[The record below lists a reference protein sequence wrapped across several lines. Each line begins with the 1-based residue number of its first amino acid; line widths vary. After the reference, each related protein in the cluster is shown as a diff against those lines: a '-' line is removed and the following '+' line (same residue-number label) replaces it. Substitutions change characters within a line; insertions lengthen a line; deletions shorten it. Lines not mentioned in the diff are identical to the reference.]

1 MEKKK
6 SIAKNYIYN
15 LFYQIIIL
23 IVPLFTTPYLSRIL
37 GAEAIGIYSY
47 TLSIATYFV
56 LFGSLGVAMYGQR
69 EIAYI
74 QDNKEE
80 RSRVFFE
87 ILIMRF
93 LTLGIS
99 LVTFYL
105 SFCRNGEYS
114 VYYKILVL
122 EIVANS
128 LDISWFFQGLE
139 EFKKTVLRNTLV
151 KLLSVI
157 CIFMFVKNTSDL
169 YKYFIIYVLS
179 TLIGNLSL
187 WIYLPKYI
195 NKIERKKLQIL
206 RHLRPTIALFIP
218 QLATQI
224 YTVLDKTMIGSIITD
239 KSEVGFYEQAQK
251 MVKLLLAIATSL
263 GTVMVPRMA
272 NTYAN
277 GDKGKLKEY
286 MNQSFRFVLLI
297 VFPLMFGMVS
307 IVNKFVPIF
316 YGNGYDKVATLI
328 VIISPILL
336 LIGLSNVIGTQY
348 LLPTKQ
354 QKKYTISVVLGA
366 VVNFIL
372 NMILI
377 RIWKSEG
384 ASIATVLAELTVT
397 GVQFYL
403 VRKEIKIREIVKMTG
418 NYLLA
423 AFVMFGVSYVVGA
436 VISKAMLSIIV
447 QIIFGAVTYFL
458 VLILL
463 KDSFIKIGLEKV
475 KKRLKCN

>member
-297 VFPLMFGMVS
+297 GMVS